1 MGRGSHFSRG
11 RGGAGRS
18 SLLGRFTVCLRAP
31 DVDNGD
37 EDVHYD
43 DRDDVGDDDGAPRGG
58 DRWSCAPDPCQII
71 TQVMPHTH
79 THTHTHEW
87 STRTQK

>member
-11 RGGAGRS
+11 HS
-18 SLLGRFTVCLRAP
+18 SLLGRFTVRLRAP

-79 THTHTHEW
+79 THTSGTH
-87 STRTQK
+87 SHKSNTHLQ